1 MTHSYII
8 LLFVLFTNAFASKP
22 NILFMNVDEMDGR
35 NMDPTSPEQ
44 YNPISMPYL
53 RNMGA
58 KGVQFIRHYTNGP
71 QCVCGRSAL
80 WSGRRT
86 NDQHVYN
93 NNMGFAAMSNG
104 TLDKNCVNTYNETR
118 CQLTAQKQSLNYTI
132 LDAMQSMGYNV
143 YIYGKLH
150 IGAGIMQLP
159 SQSNATNEAFGT
171 ATGSNSMAS
180 ITRSA

>member
-58 KGVQFIRHYTNGP
+58 K
-71 QCVCGRSAL
+71 AL